1 MGNPDMPNPKPLV
14 EKLKETVEKPGTG
27 RYSTSRGIP
36 GLRKAQ
42 TSYYK
47 RRFNVDLD
55 PEKEVIVT
63 LGSKEGLANLAQA
76 MTSPGDIILSPN
88 PSYPIHPYGFIIA
101 GASLRHLASQSI
113 FKPELF
119 LERLDRSIRHS
130 SPKPVALIVSFPSN
144 PTAQVVGLDFYEEVV
159 KIARKHKTY
168 ILSDL
173 AYAEIYFDENEIYP
187 SGQECKKYSC

>member
-1 MGNPDMPNPKPLV
+1 
-14 EKLKETVEKPGTG
+14 
-27 RYSTSRGIP
+27 
-36 GLRKAQ
+36 
-42 TSYYK
+42 
-47 RRFNVDLD
+47 
-55 PEKEVIVT
+55 VIVT

-101 GASLRHLASQSI
+101 GASLRHLPTMDNGI

-144 PTAQVVGLDFYEEVV
+144 PTAQIVGLDFYEEVV

-173 AYAEIYFDENEIYP
+173 AYAEILF
-187 SGQECKKYSC
+187 